1 MSTFGAAE
9 ARSAM
14 KAMWADQ
21 DYYACMYPE
30 LQMRVWASPQGMR
43 LAAVLWLPGPKF
55 GRASKVLAQATWAP
69 ADVTEARVVD
79 WGRRALAAWLDEQL
93 AHLGDEP
100 VSE

>member
-1 MSTFGAAE
+1 VTTFGPAE

-21 DYYACMYPE
+21 DHYACMYPE
-30 LQMRVWASPQGMR
+30 LQMRVWAAPQGMR

-69 ADVTEARVVD
+69 KDVTEAKVVD
-79 WGRRALAAWLDEQL
+79 WGRRALTAWLDEQL

-100 VSE
+100 VQE

>member
-1 MSTFGAAE
+1 
-9 ARSAM
+9 M

-21 DYYACMYPE
+21 DHYACMYPE
-30 LQMRVWASPQGMR
+30 LQMRVCASPQGIR

-69 ADVTEARVVD
+69 ADVTEAKVVD

-100 VSE
+100 VAE